1 MLGEGEQRDAMMK
14 EIVKD
19 CPLQTMGEPI
29 DVASAALYLASNAS
43 KYVTG
48 IELNI
53 DGGILAGAAATP
65 KKQD

>member
-1 MLGEGEQRDAMMK
+1 MMK

-29 DVASAALYLASNAS
+29 DVAAGALYLASNAS

-53 DGGILAGAAATP
+53 DGGILAGSAAPPQKADENSE
-65 KKQD
+65 K